1 MASVNIDAIPNP
13 KEIFSFATDVAMN
26 AVWAD
31 DPMTQIV
38 TNAVI
43 VVIMMLSSS
52 VGFVVGIPI
61 ATAALILLG
70 VGIARL
76 VLGHVLG

>member
-1 MASVNIDAIPNP
+1 MASINLGAFPNP

-38 TNAVI
+38 TN
-43 VVIMMLSSS
+43 VVIIVLMMLSSS
-52 VGFVVGIPI
+52 VGFAVGVPI
-61 ATAALILLG
+61 AMAAMFLLAVG
-70 VGIARL
+70 VGRL
-76 VLGHVLG
+76 VLGYVLG